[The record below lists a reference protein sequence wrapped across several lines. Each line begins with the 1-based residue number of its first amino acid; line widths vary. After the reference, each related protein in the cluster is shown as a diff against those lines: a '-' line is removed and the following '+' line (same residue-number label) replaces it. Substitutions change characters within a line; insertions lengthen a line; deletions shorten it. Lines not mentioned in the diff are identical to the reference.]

1 MPTGTSIL
9 QQLQSLLPTLQKQQ
23 TPFMDSEPNYRPVT
37 TSSVP
42 TTADGTVAQ
51 MQNALA
57 DITLKQN
64 AYTQAQ
70 TNYVNALNS
79 SSTYTTNKGQ
89 TYLPAMSLGKGPT
102 VQAVQNQ
109 AACTALCDADS
120 KCTGATYISNASINT
135 CTLIDGL
142 GVVQTST
149 NANSYSFVKNQIY
162 ALIQLKNAN
171 QSLINSLN
179 SADAI
184 ISANPNLMQD
194 YNALLNNTNNGVNN
208 SYSALLE
215 QREQIKDLLNQY
227 NALTRESG
235 DSVLGINQSQMLY
248 RVFLLVLGLLIFV
261 LCVIKFEIKLMP
273 VNWIALGFVLSFI
286 VYTLGMLTISAMI
299 ALAVVLYVIL
309 R

>member
-1 MPTGTSIL
+1 MSTGTIIL
-9 QQLQSLLPTLQKQQ
+9 QQLQSLLPTLKKQQ
-23 TPFMDSEPNYRPVT
+23 TPFMDSEPNYIPI
-37 TSSVP
+37 TSSRVP
-42 TTADGTVAQ
+42 TTSDSTVTQ

-70 TNYVNALNS
+70 TNYANAMGS
-79 SSTYTTNKGQ
+79 SNAYTTKKGQ
-89 TYLPAMSLGKGPT
+89 TYLPAISLGKGPT
-102 VQAVQNQ
+102 AQQVQNQ
-109 AACTALCDADS
+109 TACTALCDADS
-120 KCTGATYISNASINT
+120 KCTGATYVSNATFNT
-135 CTLIDGL
+135 CTLVDGF
-142 GVVQTST
+142 GVLLPST
-149 NANSYSFVKNQIY
+149 NSNSYSLVKNQIY
-162 ALIQLKNAN
+162 ALIQLKSAN

-184 ISANPNLMQD
+184 ISANPNLMQE
-194 YNALLNNTNNGVNN
+194 YGALLNNTNNGVNN

-215 QREQIKDLLNQY
+215 QREQIKDLLNHY

-248 RVFLLVLGLLIFV
+248 RIFLLILGLLIFV

-273 VNWIALGFVLSFI
+273 VNWIALGLLLSFV
-286 VYTLGMLTISAMI
+286 VYILGMLTISAMI